1 MAASQHR
8 RDHSRPDGFTLV
20 ELLIVIVILGI
31 LATVTVF
38 AVRGI
43 TDKGQSNSE
52 AADLRMLQTANE
64 AYWLKFGTNATE
76 QDLVD
81 GGFLK
86 RQSALF
92 DLTVDAD
99 GALTITNV
107 RTGSVA
113 GTAAAGSGGGSGGGG
128 GGSAVGSVTG
138 IVKNATN
145 EAPIAG
151 VAVCVRTGSLCTTT
165 NASGSYS
172 IADVP
177 VGPQTIDFTV
187 AGFSSLAETV
197 TIAAGTTTT
206 QSTAMSPQ
214 LAAGDLRIVLT
225 WGASPSDLDS
235 YLWVPSGTEV
245 SYRATGSLSSAPF
258 AQLDADDT
266 TGFGPETITI
276 SQLASGTYTFSVN
289 ALGGN
294 FVPAE
299 TTVRVYGSSGLL
311 QEFAAPAGS
320 GNWWRVFT
328 LNGATGAITTVNT
341 NGTSGSPN

>member
-1 MAASQHR
+1 M
-8 RDHSRPDGFTLV
+8 V

-43 TDKGQSNSE
+43 TDKGQTSSE
-52 AADLRMLQTANE
+52 VTDLRMLQTAND
-64 AYWLKFGTNATE
+64 AHWLQFGTNATE
-76 QDLVD
+76 QELVD
-81 GGFLK
+81 KGFLK
-86 RQSALF
+86 QQSTLY
-92 DLTVDAD
+92 DLAIDAS
-99 GALTITNV
+99 GGLTITNV
-107 RTGSVA
+107 RTGAVA
-113 GTAAAGSGGGSGGGG
+113 DTSAGSGGAGGGG
-128 GGSAVGSVTG
+128 GGAVGSVNG

-145 EAPIAG
+145 EVPIAG
-151 VAVCVRTGSLCTTT
+151 VAVCVRTGALCSTT
-165 NASGSYS
+165 NGSGSYS

-177 VGPQTIDFTV
+177 VGPQTIDFTM
-187 AGFSSLAETV
+187 AGFTALAETV
-197 TIAAGTTTT
+197 TIAAAATTT

-235 YLWVPSGTEV
+235 YLWVPSGTEI
-245 SYRATGSLSSAPF
+245 SYRSTGSLSAAPF

-266 TGFGPETITI
+266 TGFGPETVTI
-276 SQLASGTYTFSVN
+276 SQLTSGTYTFSVN

-311 QEFAAPAGS
+311 REFAAPAGS

-328 LNGATGAITTVNT
+328 LNGATGAITTINS

>member
-1 MAASQHR
+1 MTRTHHR
-8 RDHSRPDGFTLV
+8 HDRSRPDGFTLV

-43 TDKGQSNSE
+43 TDKGQTSSE
-52 AADLRMLQTANE
+52 AADLRMLETANE
-64 AYWLKFGTNATE
+64 AYWLEFGTNATE
-76 QDLVD
+76 QELVD
-81 GGFLK
+81 NGFLK
-86 RQSALF
+86 EQSSLF
-92 DLTVDAD
+92 DLAVD
-99 GALTITNV
+99 GSGVQTITNI
-107 RTGSVA
+107 RTGAVA
-113 GTAAAGSGGGSGGGG
+113 STTAAGSGSTAGGGG
-128 GGSAVGSVTG
+128 GGGAVGSVSG

-145 EAPIAG
+145 EVPISG
-151 VAVCVRTGSLCTTT
+151 VAVCVRTGALCDTTDGT
-165 NASGSYS
+165 GSYS

-177 VGPQTIDFTV
+177 AGPQTIDFTMS
-187 AGFSSLAETV
+187 GFTALAETV
-197 TIAAGTTTT
+197 TITAGATTT
-206 QSTAMSPQ
+206 QSTALSPQ
-214 LAAGDLRIVLT
+214 LASGDMRIVLT

-235 YLWVPSGTEV
+235 YLWVPSGTEI
-245 SYRATGSLSSAPF
+245 SYRGTGSLLAAPF

-266 TGFGPETITI
+266 TGFGPETVTI
-276 SQLASGTYTFSVN
+276 SQLTSGTYTFSVN

-311 QEFAAPAGS
+311 GEFAAPSGS

-328 LNGATGAITTVNT
+328 INGATGAITTINT

>member
-1 MAASQHR
+1 
-8 RDHSRPDGFTLV
+8 
-20 ELLIVIVILGI
+20 

-43 TDKGQSNSE
+43 TDKGQSSSE
-52 AADLRMLQTANE
+52 ATDLRMLETANE
-64 AYWLKFGTNATE
+64 AYWLEYGTNATE
-76 QDLVD
+76 QELVD
-81 GGFLK
+81 NGFLK
-86 RQSALF
+86 EQSALF
-92 DLTVDAD
+92 DLAVDSN
-99 GALTITNV
+99 GVLTITNV
-107 RTGSVA
+107 RTGQVA
-113 GTAAAGSGGGSGGGG
+113 STSAADSGSTSGGGG
-128 GGSAVGSVTG
+128 GGGGSVGSVTG

-145 EAPIAG
+145 EALISG
-151 VAVCVRTGSLCTTT
+151 VSVCVRTGSLCATTDV
-165 NASGSYS
+165 AGSYS

-177 VGPQTIDFTV
+177 AGPQTIDFTIT
-187 AGFSSLAETV
+187 GFTSLAETV
-197 TIAAGTTTT
+197 TITAGAATT
-206 QSTAMSPQ
+206 QSTALSPQ

-276 SQLASGTYTFSVN
+276 SQLTSGTYTFSVN

-311 QEFAAPAGS
+311 REFAAPPGG

-328 LNGATGAITTVNT
+328 LNGATGAITTINA
-341 NGTSGSPN
+341 NDTSGGPS